1 MNASGAV
8 RCFALRQIILSIFL
22 CLAPVLS
29 AQEVKPAALDL
40 VYESLDLKYTV
51 EDVGG
56 GAEDLKGKN
65 EGTAGGSSA
74 LKSEIVDL
82 AAKGV
87 DVKETAA
94 EVKINLLGDILFDFD
109 NADIRAV
116 AEPTLAQVAKMIT
129 TYSKA
134 TVLIEGYTDAKGSDS
149 YNAKLSD
156 RRAVSVKNWFAKHRV
171 AANSMQTHGWGAA
184 RPVAPNK
191 HPDGTDDPDG
201 RQKNRRVEITIKK

>member
-109 NADIRAV
+109 KADIRAV
-116 AEPTLAQVAKMIT
+116 A
-129 TYSKA
+129 
-134 TVLIEGYTDAKGSDS
+134 
-149 YNAKLSD
+149 
-156 RRAVSVKNWFAKHRV
+156 
-171 AANSMQTHGWGAA
+171 
-184 RPVAPNK
+184 
-191 HPDGTDDPDG
+191 
-201 RQKNRRVEITIKK
+201 